1 MRVTTK
7 GQVTIPIDVREKL
20 GIFPGTEVE
29 FVVRGEYARLVKG
42 RPKNGRL
49 TRGDEIVA
57 HLTGRATDKRLTT
70 DQIMAMTRGE
80 D

>member
-1 MRVTTK
+1 MRVTSK
-7 GQVTIPIDVREKL
+7 GQVTIPIHVREKL
-20 GIFPGTEVE
+20 GIFPSTEVD
-29 FVVRGEYARLVKG
+29 FIVNGDSAQLVKIE
-42 RPKNGRL
+42 PKNGRP

-57 HLTGRATDKRLTT
+57 HLTGRATDRGLTT

>member
-7 GQVTIPIDVREKL
+7 GQVTIPQAIREKL

-29 FVVRGEYARLVKG
+29 FILRGNSADLRKTKN
-42 RPKNGRL
+42 KNGHRS
-49 TRGDEIVA
+49 RGQRAVA
-57 HLTGRATDKRLTT
+57 LLAGSATDKRFTT
-70 DQIMAMTRGE
+70 DEIMAMTRGE